1 MGKGTIGGKIVLE
14 GEKTYRDALKNIKS
28 GQAELRSEMKL
39 CASQFK
45 ESQNTLEALSKKHE
59 ILTKQVDMQ
68 KQKIDVYRDAMTA
81 WNKAGED
88 AAQKTE
94 DLRTALEVANKEM
107 DEMSGASEE
116 NAEAVEKQQK
126 KIDELSKKLTLA
138 EEMCTKAAQ
147 KTQSYA
153 TAANNAE
160 AELNGM
166 ESELDKTSKQMQEA
180 EKTTDKCATSID
192 AYGKETQEA
201 TEKTNIFGDVL
212 KANLASEAIISG
224 IKAIADG
231 IKTAADSAV
240 DVGTS
245 FEAAMSEVA
254 ATMGMTAEEINA
266 GSQDYTRL
274 ADAAK
279 ACGAATK
286 FSASE
291 AAEALNYLALA
302 GYDVDKSVAT
312 LPKVL
317 DLAAAGGLDLAYAS
331 DLVTDSMAAL
341 GMETSELDNYIDE
354 MAKTSQKSNTN
365 VAQLGEATLVCA
377 GTVSLTGQK
386 LETMNAELGV
396 LANNG
401 IKGSEGGTHLRNVL
415 LSLSAPTDNAAE
427 AIEKLGLRIYDSNGS
442 MRDLNNIM
450 ADMDWMLGSMSQDEK
465 TRIISKIFNKTDI
478 AAVNA
483 LLKGTG
489 AEYDNLYDQINNC
502 AGAAA
507 NMAETMNNNLK
518 GDVVILQSAL
528 EGLGIASYEIFDDT
542 MRRSVQAATDAVSR
556 LTKSIERGNL
566 GVSLNKM
573 ARSLGEFSEKALDV
587 GEDALP
593 VVIDG
598 LTWMLDNADMVA
610 SLVTAIGAAHIEM
623 AVAPKIIEGCSAAWE
638 AYQLVSQGAAT
649 WQEALNVAMAA
660 NPAGL
665 LVTAITALTAG
676 VAAYCIINKDNLTQ
690 LSETTQATKDLV
702 EQTRALNDE
711 TQKSF
716 DTAKQNV
723 SDLESQEKVAKDLAG
738 ELEELKN
745 KTARTTTEQTRMKM
759 IVDELNTIVPDLN
772 LHYNEQNNTLNMTQK
787 EIEGCVDSYM
797 ELYRAQAIQEELQ
810 DIAKKQIEYE
820 QQLHDLGK
828 QRESQVEEQE
838 AAEEALAEARERH
851 NDLMASGVGH
861 MVVYDKTLAD
871 AVLRDNE
878 ARDALENLDAT
889 IKETEESNQALSDEY
904 EYWMEIVG
912 NTENLDNATATT
924 GELGDAAQETGEH
937 ITSMGNDVSAA
948 YKEMYDNVFE
958 TIEKQ
963 LSLFSKFNSE
973 SELTASELLN
983 NMQSQVDGI
992 SQWADNMESL
1002 ASRTISET
1010 GETINQ
1016 GLLQYLAEMGP
1027 EGAGYVASF
1036 VSMTDEELQK
1046 ANELWEES
1054 LTLKT
1059 DTTDRIMEAWQKAG
1073 ENAVEGYK
1081 TGMDDKAEEVEESA
1095 EDMVQGGIDAGN
1107 KAQDSHSPSK
1117 KYAEMGMYA
1126 VEGYA
1131 EGVRDNKQT
1140 AIDAMSAVCEEI
1152 IAKARSVLK
1161 KETFYEYGKLVAQ
1174 GLADGIKDG
1183 KSEVVSAIEDMC
1195 TEAIKKAKSTLKIN
1209 SPSKA
1214 FEYLGEMSGEGYIKG
1229 WSETMA
1235 NTSLIEVCRS
1245 PVAAVQQTVKQPAPS
1260 SDRVV
1265 VYQDIKVYGE
1275 QTNEIELARR
1285 FKQEQQEVAR
1295 EW

>member
-39 CASQFK
+39 CTSQFK

-107 DEMSGASEE
+107 EEMSGASED

-224 IKAIADG
+224 IKEIADG

-415 LSLSAPTDNAAE
+415 LSLSAPTDNAA
-427 AIEKLGLRIYDSNGS
+427 AVIEKLGLKIYDSSGS
-442 MRDLNNIM
+442 MRDLNSIM
-450 ADMDWMLGSMSQDEK
+450 TEMSWKMQNMSQDEK
-465 TRIISKIFNKTDI
+465 TSAISKIFNKTDI

-542 MRRSVQAATDAVSR
+542 MRKSVQAATDAVGR

-573 ARSLGEFSEKALDV
+573 AKSLGEFSEKALDV

-598 LTWMLDNADMVA
+598 LTWVLDNADMVA

-676 VAAYCIINKDNLTQ
+676 VAAYCIINKDNLSQ

-723 SDLESQEKVAKDLAG
+723 SDLESQEKVAKSLAG

-772 LHYNEQNNTLNMTQK
+772 LSYNEQNNTLNKTQK
-787 EIEGCVDSYM
+787 EIEGCIDSYM
-797 ELYRAQAIQEELQ
+797 ALYRAQAIQEELM
-810 DIAKKQIEYE
+810 DIAERQVDYE
-820 QQLHDLGK
+820 KQLHDLGE
-828 QRESQVEEQE
+828 QRKLQQQELEDATEALTEATANETEIFESNGASLSGAQMRATE
-838 AAEEALAEARERH
+838 AAQALSE
-851 NDLMASGVGH
+851 
-861 MVVYDKTLAD
+861 
-871 AVLRDNE
+871 
-878 ARDALENLDAT
+878 LDAT
-889 IKETEESNQALSDEY
+889 IKETEESNNALTEEY
-904 EYWMEIVG
+904 EYWKEVVG
-912 NTENLDNATATT
+912 DNDPLNNATAAT
-924 GELGDAAQETGEH
+924 GELGDAAQETGED
-937 ITSMGNDVSAA
+937 ITNMGNNVSDA

-958 TIEKQ
+958 AIEKQ
-963 LSLFSKFNSE
+963 ISMFSEFKGE
-973 SELTASELLN
+973 AELTTTELLN

-992 SQWADNMESL
+992 NQWATNMEEL
-1002 ASRTISET
+1002 ADR
-1010 GETINQ
+1010 GINQ
-1016 GLLQYLAEMGP
+1016 GLLQHLSEMGP

-1046 ANELWEES
+1046 AGELWEES

-1059 DTTDRIMEAWQKAG
+1059 DTADRIMGAWQKAG

-1107 KAQDSHSPSK
+1107 KAQDSHSPAK

-1126 VEGYA
+1126 DEGYA

-1195 TEAIKKAKSTLKIN
+1195 TEAIKKAKSALKIN
-1209 SPSKA
+1209 SSSKA
-1214 FEYLGEMSGEGYIKG
+1214 IEYLGEMSGEEYIKG

-1235 NTSLIEVCRS
+1235 NTSLIEAYRS
-1245 PVAAVQQTVKQPAPS
+1245 PVAAVQQTVKQSSPS
-1260 SDRVV
+1260 GDRVV

>member
-14 GEKTYRDALKNIKS
+14 GEKAYRDALKNIKS

-107 DEMSGASEE
+107 EEMSDASED

-224 IKAIADG
+224 IKVIADG
-231 IKTAADSAV
+231 IKRAADSAV

-489 AEYDNLYDQINNC
+489 AEYDNLHDQINNC

-528 EGLGIASYEIFDDT
+528 EGLEIASYEIFDDT
-542 MRRSVQAATDAVSR
+542 MRKSVQAATDAVGR

-598 LTWMLDNADMVA
+598 LTWVLDNADMVA

-690 LSETTQATKDLV
+690 MTEQSQATRDLI
-702 EQTRALNDE
+702 EQTRSLNDE
-711 TQKSF
+711 TQKSL
-716 DTAKQNV
+716 DTARQSVTDIDTQK
-723 SDLESQEKVAKDLAG
+723 KVAKDLAR

-745 KTARTTTEQTRMKM
+745 KTAKTTTEQTRMKM

-772 LHYNEQNNTLNMTQK
+772 LHYDEQNNTLNMTQK

-820 QQLHDLGK
+820 QQLYDLGK
-828 QRESQVEEQE
+828 QRESQVEEQA

-904 EYWMEIVG
+904 EYWKEVVG
-912 NTENLDNATATT
+912 DNDPLNGATTAT

-937 ITSMGNDVSAA
+937 ITSMGNDVSEA
-948 YKEMYDNVFE
+948 YKEMYDNVYE
-958 TIEKQ
+958 AIEKQ
-963 LSLFSKFNSE
+963 ISMFSEFKGEAELS
-973 SELTASELLN
+973 TTELLN

-992 SQWADNMESL
+992 NQWATNMEEL
-1002 ASRTISET
+1002 ADR
-1010 GETINQ
+1010 GINQ
-1016 GLLQYLAEMGP
+1016 GLLQHLSEMGP

-1046 ANELWEES
+1046 AGELWEES

-1285 FKQEQQEVAR
+1285 FRQEQQEVAR